1 MAESGWRSARGR
13 VVFWGIMA
21 ALALLVL
28 FMTLRPQPVWVDAVP
43 VSRQALAVTIVEEG
57 HTRVKDRYVVSA
69 PVAGYLRRIE
79 LQVGDRVEPEQLLT
93 QLEPLK
99 STVLDARSRA
109 EARAHVAASQ
119 AALAAAEEQVAAAAA
134 DHDLAESDRQRLQK
148 LAANQLVSAEALQ
161 KAEAAVQRTAAALR
175 SARFGVDVARH
186 ELAAAETRIQV
197 SAASASDA
205 GNELVAIRS
214 PIAGAVLQRL
224 RQSEGVVNPGQALL
238 ELGDPAAL
246 EVVVDVQSFD
256 AVRIKPGMPVELAGW
271 GGDILAAVVRTVEPV
286 GFTDI
291 SALGVEEQRVRVV
304 VDISAPQEAWQSLG
318 DGYRVDAHFIL
329 WRQEGVLVVPASAV
343 FEEHGQATVFVIT
356 DDVVSRRAIST
367 GRSDGFLV
375 QVLEGI
381 AEGEQ
386 VVRHPDNGLS
396 DGARVRSSL

>member
-1 MAESGWRSARGR
+1 
-13 VVFWGIMA
+13 MA

-197 SAASASDA
+197 
-205 GNELVAIRS
+205 
-214 PIAGAVLQRL
+214 
-224 RQSEGVVNPGQALL
+224 
-238 ELGDPAAL
+238 
-246 EVVVDVQSFD
+246 VVDVQSFD

-271 GGDILAAVVRTVEPV
+271 GGDILTAVVRTVEPV

-343 FEEHGQATVFVIT
+343 FEEHGQ
-356 DDVVSRRAIST
+356 
-367 GRSDGFLV
+367 
-375 QVLEGI
+375 
-381 AEGEQ
+381 
-386 VVRHPDNGLS
+386 
-396 DGARVRSSL
+396 